1 MTFQVLLHPD
11 AERELRAAHAWFE
24 EQSPAAAERWRQ
36 GLLKKAATLARFPE
50 RCPLAPEAATLGE
63 NVRQLLYG
71 RRAASRYRLLF
82 IIEKGTVTVLHILH
96 GKRRHLDDESDD

>member
-1 MTFQVLLHPD
+1 MTFHVLLHPD
-11 AERELRAAHAWFE
+11 AERELRAAHAWIE
-24 EQSPAAAERWRQ
+24 AQSPAAAERWRQ
-36 GLLKKAATLARFPE
+36 GLLTKVATLSRFPE

-96 GKRRHLDDESDD
+96 GKRRHLDDEIDD